1 MGSCMNID
9 RIAIPELKKMKK
21 FYITLTLVT
30 LLANA
35 FSQEKD
41 DVNSPLHLLP
51 ARYPVPYGAPGITSV
66 KEVLD
71 RVFRYID
78 RSTPARL
85 VNRVTGSPIT
95 DINDVS
101 GDAMLDKGVFRITSY
116 EWGVVYSA
124 LINAY
129 RHTGDTSYIRYV
141 KERHEFIA
149 RWAPVFRDMLKS
161 GRLTMKDEFPLKQPV
176 APHALDDGG
185 AVAASMIKAHMSGY
199 ATGLHDQIDF
209 YLDYISNREFR
220 FPDRTIARNRPLK
233 NTLWLDDLY
242 MAVPALVQMGRLT
255 GRSSYFD
262 DALWQLESYAKKM
275 FVPARGLFMHGW
287 VQGMETHPAFH
298 WARANGWA
306 LLTMTEMLDAIPSNH
321 PKRNDLLTLYRRHV
335 EGLVR
340 YQDGT
345 GFWHQLLDRTDSY
358 LETSA
363 TAIYTYC
370 IAKGCNEGWLDRLAY
385 ASTAALGWNAVS
397 TKVNETGQVEGTCVG
412 TGMAFDPAFYYHR
425 PVSKFAAHGYGPV
438 IYAASEM
445 YRLLGTGEFRINDS
459 ALIFYPKE

>member
-1 MGSCMNID
+1 M
-9 RIAIPELKKMKK
+9 AMKK
-21 FYITLTLVT
+21 LMLP
-30 LLANA
+30 LLLLFLISVA
-35 FSQEKD
+35 SGQEKD
-41 DVNSPLHLLP
+41 DVNTPLHLLP
-51 ARYPVPYGAPGITSV
+51 ANYPTPYKAPERGAV
-66 KEVLD
+66 KQTMD
-71 RVFRYID
+71 RVFRYIGM
-78 RSTPARL
+78 STPAAL
-85 VNRVTGSPIT
+85 VHKATGAAVT
-95 DINDVS
+95 DIGQASADV
-101 GDAMLDKGVFRITSY
+101 MLKKGVFRLTSY

-129 RHTGDTSYIRYV
+129 QHTGDTSYIRYV
-141 KERHEFIA
+141 KERQEFIA
-149 RWAPVFRDMLKS
+149 RWASVFRDLLKAGTLS
-161 GRLTMKDEFPLKQPV
+161 LKDDFPLKQPV

-185 AVAASMIKAHMSGY
+185 AVAASMIKSHLSGY
-199 ATGLHDQIDF
+199 AQGLRPQIDF
-209 YLDYISNREFR
+209 YLDYVSRQEFR
-220 FPDRTIARNRPLK
+220 FPDKTIARNRPLS

-242 MAVPALVQMGRLT
+242 MAVPALVLMGKLT
-255 GRSSYFD
+255 GNTAYFD
-262 DALWQLESYAKKM
+262 DGLWQLESYAKKM
-275 FVPARGLFMHGW
+275 FIPSKGLFMHGW

-306 LLTMTEMLDAIPSNH
+306 LLTMTEMLDAIPKAH
-321 PKRNDLLTLYRRHV
+321 PKRNDLLNLYRKHV

-345 GFWHQLLDRTDSY
+345 GFWHQLLDRPDSY

-385 ASTAALGWNAVS
+385 APTAALGWNAVS

-438 IYAASEM
+438 IYAASEI
-445 YRLLGTGEFRINDS
+445 YRLLGTGTFRINDS
-459 ALIFYPKE
+459 ALIFYPND

>member
-1 MGSCMNID
+1 MKHILFSLLM
-9 RIAIPELKKMKK
+9 IPVS
-21 FYITLTLVT
+21 FHGR
-30 LLANA
+30 A
-35 FSQEKD
+35 QEKD
-41 DVNSPLHLLP
+41 DVNTPLHLLP
-51 ARYPVPYGAPGITSV
+51 ANYPTPYKGPERTAV
-66 KEVLD
+66 KRTLD
-71 RVFRYID
+71 RVFTFIAA
-78 RSTPARL
+78 STPAELIDQRSGL
-85 VNRVTGSPIT
+85 PLKDIASANR
-95 DINDVS
+95 
-101 GDAMLDKGVFRITSY
+101 DAALKKGVFRITSY

-129 RHTGDTSYIRYV
+129 RHTGDTAYIRYV

-149 RWAPVFRDMLKS
+149 KWAPVFRKMLTA
-161 GRLTMKDEFPLKQPV
+161 GTLPLKDDFPLKQPV
-176 APHALDDGG
+176 APHALDDAG
-185 AVAASMIKAHMSGY
+185 AVAASMIKAQMSGH
-199 ATGLHDQIDF
+199 TKGLQAQIDF

-220 FPDRTIARNRPLK
+220 FPDKTIARNRPLN

-242 MAVPALVQMGRLT
+242 MAVPALVQMGKLT
-255 GRSSYFD
+255 GRASYFD

-275 FVPARGLFMHGW
+275 FIPSKGLFMHGW

-306 LLTMTEMLDAIPSNH
+306 LLTMTEMLDVIPADH
-321 PKRNDLLTLYRRHV
+321 PKRKDLLSLYRKHV

-345 GFWHQLLDRTDSY
+345 GFWHQLLDRPDSY

-385 ASTAALGWNAVS
+385 APTAALGWNAVS
-397 TKVNETGQVEGTCVG
+397 TKVNDAGQVEGTCVG

-438 IYAASEM
+438 IYAASEI
-445 YRLLGTGEFRINDS
+445 YRLLGMGEFRINDS

>member
-1 MGSCMNID
+1 MGASSNID
-9 RIAIPELKKMKK
+9 RIAASNPIMKHILVSLLMIPVS
-21 FYITLTLVT
+21 FHGR
-30 LLANA
+30 A
-35 FSQEKD
+35 QDKD
-41 DVNSPLHLLP
+41 DVNTPLHLLP
-51 ARYPVPYGAPGITSV
+51 ANYPTPYKGPERTAV
-66 KEVLD
+66 KGTLD
-71 RVFRYID
+71 RVFTFIAA
-78 RSTPARL
+78 STPAELIDQRSGL
-85 VNRVTGSPIT
+85 PLKDIASANR
-95 DINDVS
+95 
-101 GDAMLDKGVFRITSY
+101 DAALKKGVFRITSY

-129 RHTGDTSYIRYV
+129 RHTGDTAYIRYV

-149 RWAPVFRDMLKS
+149 KWAPVFRKMLTAGTLS
-161 GRLTMKDEFPLKQPV
+161 LKDDFPLKQPV

-185 AVAASMIKAHMSGY
+185 AVAASMIKAQMSGH
-199 ATGLHDQIDF
+199 AKGLQEQIDF
-209 YLDYISNREFR
+209 YLDYVSNREFR
-220 FPDRTIARNRPLK
+220 FPDKTIARNRPLK

-242 MAVPALVQMGRLT
+242 MAVPALVQMGKLT
-255 GRSSYFD
+255 GRASYYD

-275 FVPARGLFMHGW
+275 FIPSKGLFMHGW

-306 LLTMTEMLDAIPSNH
+306 LLTMTEMLDVIPADH
-321 PKRNDLLTLYRRHV
+321 PKRKDLLALYRRHV

-345 GFWHQLLDRTDSY
+345 GFWHQLLDRPDSY

-385 ASTAALGWNAVS
+385 APTAALGWNAVS
-397 TKVNETGQVEGTCVG
+397 TKVNDAGQVEGTCVG

-438 IYAASEM
+438 IYAASEI

>member
-1 MGSCMNID
+1 M
-9 RIAIPELKKMKK
+9 AMKK
-21 FYITLTLVT
+21 IMLPLLVLF
-30 LLANA
+30 LLSEA
-35 FSQEKD
+35 SGQEKD
-41 DVNSPLHLLP
+41 DVNTPLHLLP
-51 ARYPVPYGAPGITSV
+51 ANYPTPYKAPERVAV
-66 KEVLD
+66 KQTLD
-71 RVFRYID
+71 RVFRYIGE
-78 RSTPARL
+78 STPAAL
-85 VNRVTGSPIT
+85 VRKSTGSTIADPGDIT
-95 DINDVS
+95 S
-101 GDAMLDKGVFRITSY
+101 DAMLKKGVFRITSY

-129 RHTGDTSYIRYV
+129 KQTGDSAYIKYV

-149 RWAPVFRDMLKS
+149 RWAPTFRDLLKT
-161 GRLTMKDEFPLKQPV
+161 GKLTLNDEFPLKQPV

-185 AVAASMIKAHMSGY
+185 AVAASMIKSHMAGY
-199 ATGLHDQIDF
+199 GQGLRPQIDF
-209 YLDYISNREFR
+209 YLDYIANREFR
-220 FPDRTIARNRPLK
+220 FPDKTIARNRPLK

-242 MAVPALVQMGRLT
+242 MAVPALVQMGKLT
-255 GRSSYFD
+255 GTPSYFD
-262 DALWQLESYAKKM
+262 DGLWQLESYAKKM
-275 FVPARGLFMHGW
+275 FVPSKGLFMHGW

-306 LLTMTEMLDAIPSNH
+306 LLTMTEMLDAIPADH
-321 PKRNDLLTLYRRHV
+321 PKRIDLLNLYRKHV

-370 IAKGCNEGWLDRLAY
+370 IARGCNEGWLDKLAY
-385 ASTAALGWNAVS
+385 APAAALGWNAVS
-397 TKVNETGQVEGTCVG
+397 TKVNELGQVEGTCVG

-445 YRLLGTGEFRINDS
+445 YRLLGAGSFRINDS
-459 ALIFYPKE
+459 ALIYYPNE

>member
-1 MGSCMNID
+1 
-9 RIAIPELKKMKK
+9 MKI
-21 FYITLTLVT
+21 FYITLTIVS
-30 LLANA
+30 LLSNA

-41 DVNSPLHLLP
+41 DVNTPLHLLP
-51 ARYPVPYGAPGITSV
+51 ARYPVPYGAPGRAAV
-66 KEVLD
+66 KEILD
-71 RVFRYID
+71 RVFIYID
-78 RSTPARL
+78 RSTPAQL
-85 VNRVTGSPIT
+85 VNKVTGSPIT
-95 DINDVS
+95 DINDFP
-101 GDAMLDKGVFRITSY
+101 GDAMLKKGVFRITSY

-124 LINAY
+124 LINA
-129 RHTGDTSYIRYV
+129 HQQTGDSAYIRYV
-141 KERHEFIA
+141 KDRHEFIA
-149 RWAPVFRDMLKS
+149 RWAPVFRSMLNAGKLS
-161 GRLTMKDEFPLKQPV
+161 PNDDFPLKQPV

-185 AVAASMIKAHMSGY
+185 AVAASMIKSQLAGH
-199 ATGLHDQIDF
+199 AKGLRDQIDF
-209 YLDYISNREFR
+209 YLDYVSNKEFR
-220 FPDRTIARNRPLK
+220 FPDKTIARNRPLN

-255 GRSSYFD
+255 GRTSYFD

-287 VQGMETHPAFH
+287 VQGMERHPAFH

-321 PKRNDLLTLYRRHV
+321 PKRNDLLNLYRRHV

-345 GFWHQLLDRTDSY
+345 GFWHQLLDRPDSY

>member
-1 MGSCMNID
+1 M
-9 RIAIPELKKMKK
+9 AMKK
-21 FYITLTLVT
+21 IMLPLLVLF
-30 LLANA
+30 LLSEA
-35 FSQEKD
+35 SGQEKD
-41 DVNSPLHLLP
+41 DVNTPLHLLP
-51 ARYPVPYGAPGITSV
+51 ANYPTPYKAPERTAV
-66 KEVLD
+66 KQTLD
-71 RVFRYID
+71 RVFRYIGE
-78 RSTPARL
+78 STPAAL
-85 VNRVTGSPIT
+85 VRKSTGSAIANPGDIT
-95 DINDVS
+95 S
-101 GDAMLDKGVFRITSY
+101 DAMLKKGVFRITSY

-129 RHTGDTSYIRYV
+129 QQTGDSAYIKYV

-149 RWAPVFRDMLKS
+149 RWAPTFRDLLKT
-161 GRLTMKDEFPLKQPV
+161 GKLTLNDEFPLKQPV

-185 AVAASMIKAHMSGY
+185 AVAASMIKSHMAGY
-199 ATGLHDQIDF
+199 GQGLRPQIDF
-209 YLDYISNREFR
+209 YLDYIANREFR
-220 FPDRTIARNRPLK
+220 FPDKTIARNRPIK

-242 MAVPALVQMGRLT
+242 MAVPALVQMGKLT
-255 GRSSYFD
+255 GTPSYFD
-262 DALWQLESYAKKM
+262 DGLWQLESYAKKM
-275 FVPARGLFMHGW
+275 FVPSKGLFMHGW

-306 LLTMTEMLDAIPSNH
+306 LLTMTEMLDAIPADH
-321 PKRNDLLTLYRRHV
+321 PKRNDLLNLYRKHV

-370 IAKGCNEGWLDRLAY
+370 IARGCNEGWLDKLAY
-385 ASTAALGWNAVS
+385 APAAALGWNAVS
-397 TKVNETGQVEGTCVG
+397 TKVNELGQVEGTCVG

-438 IYAASEM
+438 IYAASEI
-445 YRLLGTGEFRINDS
+445 YRLLGAGSFRINDS
-459 ALIFYPKE
+459 ALIFYPNE